1 MSTIT
6 LSEAKGFLDVIH
18 NSDDAKL
25 QILLDAA
32 EDEAKS
38 FMNRDDL
45 IEWDSNVSSTDPVPG
60 SIKIGVLLLLQANY
74 QASPDDVEKLRRI
87 AETKLMPYRIE
98 MGV

>member
-18 NSDDAKL
+18 SSDDSKL
-25 QILLDAA
+25 QLLLDAA
-32 EDEAKS
+32 EDEARA
-38 FMNRDDL
+38 FMNREDL
-45 IEWDSNVSSTDPVPG
+45 IEWDSNVSSTDPVPA

-74 QASPDDVEKLRRI
+74 QATPDDAEKLRKA
-87 AETKLMPYRIE
+87 AEVKLMPYRLD